1 MFKSKPRKI
10 KAIKHYIIH
19 TADSRSVKQYPYQL
33 PHAYWEEV
41 KQELREMLIK
51 AVIGPYQS
59 EWVSPMIVVR
69 EKDSSI
75 CLCVNY
81 RKLNAQSRTD
91 AYPMP
96 RIEDILDQVGK
107 AKFITT
113 LALTHGY

>member
-1 MFKSKPRKI
+1 
-10 KAIKHYIIH
+10 
-19 TADSRSVKQYPYQL
+19 
-33 PHAYWEEV
+33 
-41 KQELREMLIK
+41 MLK
-51 AVIGPYQS
+51 KGVIGPYQS
-59 EWVSPMIVVR
+59 EWMSPIVVR
-69 EKDSSI
+69 ENDGCI

-113 LALTHGY
+113 LPLLMDIGRCH